1 MDVANSET
9 VQTETTADEAASTP
23 STETADNASG
33 GEQAAQS
40 ADSTDELAE
49 FTADL
54 SQVPEGLRP
63 HVEKFAKKYELDFKR
78 SYTRKTQEL
87 SAKEKQREA
96 EIAEYKGKLG
106 ELERVAREVL
116 ENPEKL
122 AAYQQLYGVKQQQQE
137 PAPKF
142 ETVGDL
148 VNYYENKLTQTRAE
162 LERSVEQKMN
172 QTLMQKDMVSRW
184 ETAADTLKS
193 TDPKFAKY
201 EKIVSQLL
209 LTEPKYKQMY
219 NGRNEKELF
228 QTALND
234 IKSLIREDLDEVKKQ
249 TLQSVQV
256 KKSSATA
263 APQKTV
269 TNQGGFGK
277 LDKDAIIARVQA
289 RFGSP

>member
-9 VQTETTADEAASTP
+9 VQTETTADEAASPP

-40 ADSTDELAE
+40 VDTTDDLAE

-87 SAKEKQREA
+87 SAKERQREA
-96 EIAEYKGKLG
+96 EVAEYKGKLG